1 MLLKIKK
8 FLSSDAMS
16 IKVNENLV
24 IDDKEF
30 LEQTRLNE
38 NVLLT
43 GEIFKI
49 DDSVEFT
56 GAISYTFTDEC
67 ARCLTDFNNTIETKF
82 QAAIVH
88 KEDIESDE
96 VQLVMTDGNV
106 RMDDTIKQLVYLSM
120 PMRSLC
126 NNNCKGICPDCG
138 VNLNNKKCQCEN
150 NLIDPRFEKL
160 KDLLND

>member
-16 IKVNENLV
+16 FKVNENLV
-24 IDDKEF
+24 IDDEEF
-30 LEQTRLNE
+30 LKETRLNK

-67 ARCLTDFNNTIETKF
+67 ARCLKEFDNTIQTKF
-82 QAAIVH
+82 HAVIVH
-88 KEDIESDE
+88 KEDMESDE
-96 VQLVMTDGNV
+96 IQLVITDGNV
-106 RMDDTIKQLVYLSM
+106 RMDETIKQLVYLSM

-138 VNLNNKKCQCEN
+138 VNLNNEKCKCEN
-150 NLIDPRFEKL
+150 NLTDPRFDKL
-160 KDLLND
+160 KDLLKN

>member
-16 IKVNENLV
+16 LSVNENLV
-24 IDDKEF
+24 IDDEEF

-38 NVLLT
+38 NILLT

-49 DDSVEFT
+49 DDSAEFT
-56 GAISYTFTDEC
+56 GAISYTFIDEC
-67 ARCLTDFNNTIETKF
+67 SRCLTEFDNIINFKF
-82 QAAIVH
+82 QAALVQ

-96 VQLVMTDGNV
+96 IQLIITDGNI
-106 RMDDTIKQLVYLSM
+106 RMDETIKQLVYLSM
-120 PMRSLC
+120 PMKSLC

-138 VNLNNKKCQCEN
+138 VNLNNEKCQCEN
-150 NLIDPRFEKL
+150 NLTDPRFDKL
-160 KDLLND
+160 KDLLKD